1 MKAQFWSVCVPAR
14 TDFTVYA
21 PLKNPVQVQLKHG
34 MCDRYPIRDMGA
46 AEGRIDTRLTDA

>member
-21 PLKNPVQVQLKHG
+21 PLKNPVQVQRKHG
-34 MCDRYPIRDMGA
+34 RCDRYPVRDMGA
-46 AEGRIDTRLTDA
+46 AEGRLVTRLTDA